1 MPSYGMTST
10 GRRDPAVPGLRRPG
24 RTRPA
29 VDARGRR
36 GDEHCRG
43 RAAGRRWAGA
53 GADSGDTLIGRD
65 RESAVIDRG
74 LADPD
79 GPRVVF
85 VVGERGAGRTAFL
98 RAAARRHG
106 AAGGTVLPVDCVPGD
121 GLRPYLLA
129 LRLVRTLEQHRPAP
143 GGPRRTGDPVAE
155 MTAAVEHDD
164 RAAAAEALTEA
175 LAHAAPALVV
185 VDDVQYADRASV
197 DLLGAL
203 DMARAAPGVRLVL
216 SLLRPGGAAGRR
228 RAPGGGDAAGL
239 LPGCHPAARVIELA
253 PLARAEVAALL
264 ARRLPAVPDSALI
277 RLVHYTSRG
286 LPAAVDILLAEWA
299 RHGEVLTAGRPAL
312 LYGGRVLPAA
322 PRDNRFT
329 EALRALGEPAEKV
342 ASGLSVLWPL
352 GSAVCALIAEVYGLP
367 AADVR
372 AGLRELLDAGIVEEL
387 PVREDGATRGWT
399 FRVPLTKHAVRE
411 RLGPLERGR
420 LAAAAVQAL
429 WAAGDRTGGESAAG
443 GEPVSGGESAA
454 GGGDGLAGGSADA
467 EPAAH
472 VVAEADAGTY
482 LPDRIVKA
490 GPLIDTERAVAELV
504 AATER
509 MGRGPGRRFTLQ
521 WLKAAAQLAG
531 ETTTRDELLLARAL
545 RATVE
550 ADHRSVRGAVG
561 ELLQSAAGRGGPGE
575 EQLQMGICALAGS
588 TSGAGLFPE
597 LSHMTEARW
606 WWPLG
611 LPPAAVALG
620 RALALCCLGRW
631 RAAEEVLG
639 QPEAQWSAGAAGVL
653 AEVCRGVAELVLGR
667 PERFRRSLTLPE
679 IGGLSEQ
686 GRQMVTLIQVQQLLN
701 SGDLR
706 EAAGLLAARGMTVE
720 ETPAH
725 LRFQWRRLEGRWD
738 EAMGHLRWLRANGH
752 PVASGL
758 HIHLYP
764 ERATVIL
771 LARGRIGA
779 TRRLIADI
787 REGLAP
793 LADPRHLLDRAEAE
807 VARTLGDPA
816 EAVRVLRRG
825 LETARTHG
833 EVFATDEL
841 LAELV
846 GLLVQAGDL
855 PGAAQCVRQLEEI
868 AARTESGRSRLLWL
882 VASARLH
889 AADDPDA
896 AGKHLTDAVALA
908 RSREQPFE
916 TATTLLAAAR
926 LGEKPASLLTEA
938 YELFGQVGAP
948 LWRFQARTDMR
959 RAKVPVPDHDQ
970 AMAEGDRLLAT
981 LVSEGLRNRQIA
993 AALGLSPDAVA
1004 NRLTRLFARTG
1015 ARSRTELVTAVLRRS
1030 MPAADW

>member
-1 MPSYGMTST
+1 MTST
-10 GRRDPAVPGLRRPG
+10 
-24 RTRPA
+24 
-29 VDARGRR
+29 
-36 GDEHCRG
+36 
-43 RAAGRRWAGA
+43 AAIEPTAGGGPGA
-53 GADSGDTLIGRD
+53 GADSGDTLTGRD
-65 RESAVIDRG
+65 RESADIDRS
-74 LADPD
+74 LNDPD
-79 GPRVVF
+79 GPRIIF
-85 VVGERGAGRTAFL
+85 VAGERGAGRTAFL

-155 MTAAVEHDD
+155 MAAAVEHGD
-164 RAAAAEALTEA
+164 RTAAAEALTGA
-175 LAHAAPALVV
+175 LAHAAPAVVV

-197 DLLGAL
+197 DLLGVL
-203 DMARAAPGVRLVL
+203 DMAQAAPGVRLVL
-216 SLLRPGGAAGRR
+216 SLLRPGGVAGRR
-228 RAPGGGDAAGL
+228 EAPSGGDAAGL
-239 LPGCHPAARVIELA
+239 LPVRHPAARVIDMA
-253 PLARAEVAALL
+253 PLAQAEVAALL
-264 ARRLPAVPDSALI
+264 AQRLQAVPDRALTG
-277 RLVHYTSRG
+277 LVHETSRG

-312 LYGGRVLPAA
+312 LDGGRVLPAA

-352 GSAVCALIAEVYGLP
+352 GPAVCALIAEVYGLP

-387 PVREDGATRGWT
+387 PVREDGATRGWR
-399 FRVPLTKHAVRE
+399 FRLPLTKHAVRE
-411 RLGPLERGR
+411 RLGPMERGR

-429 WAAGDRTGGESAAG
+429 WAAGDRTGGGSASGGA
-443 GEPVSGGESAA
+443 GEPGGWTA
-454 GGGDGLAGGSADA
+454 GA
-467 EPAAH
+467 EPAAY

-482 LPDRIVKA
+482 LPNRIVEA
-490 GPLIDTERAVAELV
+490 GPLIDAERAVAELV

-509 MGRGPGRRFTLQ
+509 MGRGPGRRFTLR

-531 ETTTRDELLLARAL
+531 ETATRDELLLARAM
-545 RATVE
+545 RAVVE
-550 ADHRSVRGAVG
+550 ADHRSVRGAVE

-575 EQLQMGICALAGS
+575 EPLQTGISALVGA

-597 LSHMTEARW
+597 LSHMTEPRW

-639 QPEAQWSAGAAGVL
+639 QPGAQWSAGAAGVL
-653 AEVCRGVAELVLGR
+653 PEVCRGIAELVLGR

-679 IGGLSEQ
+679 IGALSEQ
-686 GRQMVTLIQVQQLLN
+686 GRQMVTLVQVQQLLN
-701 SGDLR
+701 CGDLR
-706 EAAGLLAARGMTVE
+706 EAADLLAARRMTVE

-725 LRFQWRRLEGRWD
+725 VRFQWRRLEGRWN
-738 EAMGHLRWLRANGH
+738 EAMRHLRWLRANGH
-752 PVASGL
+752 PVASSL

-787 REGLAP
+787 REGLDP
-793 LADPRHLLDRAEAE
+793 LAEPRHLLDRAEAE
-807 VARTLGDPA
+807 VAWMLGDPA

-825 LETARTHG
+825 VATARTHG

-841 LAELV
+841 LAGLA

-855 PGAAQCVRQLEEI
+855 PGAAVCVRRLEEI
-868 AARTESGRSRLLWL
+868 TARTEGGRSRLLWL

-889 AADDPDA
+889 AAGDPEA
-896 AGKHLTDAVALA
+896 ARKHLADAVALA

-926 LGEKPASLLTEA
+926 LGEKPAALLTEA

-948 LWRFQARTDMR
+948 LWRFRTRADMR
-959 RAKVPVPDHDQ
+959 RAKVPVPDHDH
-970 AMAEGDRLLAT
+970 AMAEGDQLLAT

-993 AALGLSPDAVA
+993 AVLGLSPGAVA